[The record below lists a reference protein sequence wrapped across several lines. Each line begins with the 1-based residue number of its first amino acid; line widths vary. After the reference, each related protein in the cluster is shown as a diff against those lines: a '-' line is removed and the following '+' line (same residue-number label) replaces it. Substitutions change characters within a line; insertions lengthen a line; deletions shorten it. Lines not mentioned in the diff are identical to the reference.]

1 MSTTYIIN
9 WLVRS
14 LWRTIVLLR
23 TTLDWMTIFDLCDP
37 LVETISES
45 ATEVWSPLYRRT
57 SHSVTVGGLTLT
69 TANSTSHPSLP
80 VLLINQFVLLRTLF
94 NARCFSIYAL
104 QLKEHIIKRLFA
116 IKATNLQTVLQLL
129 SVLKEATAF
138 SDVGVSPES
147 MVIFL

>member
-1 MSTTYIIN
+1 MTVRGSDLDNCELNFAPFSAGFVDQPICFAHD
-9 WLVRS
+9 LV
-14 LWRTIVLLR
+14 
-23 TTLDWMTIFDLCDP
+23 
-37 LVETISES
+37 
-45 ATEVWSPLYRRT
+45 
-57 SHSVTVGGLTLT
+57 
-69 TANSTSHPSLP
+69 
-80 VLLINQFVLLRTLF
+80 

-104 QLKEHIIKRLFA
+104 QLKEHIINRLFA

>member
-1 MSTTYIIN
+1 
-9 WLVRS
+9 
-14 LWRTIVLLR
+14 
-23 TTLDWMTIFDLCDP
+23 MTIFDLCDP

-45 ATEVWSPLYRRT
+45 ATEVLSQVYRRT
-57 SHSVTVGGLTLT
+57 SHSVTVRGSDLDNCELNFAPFSAG
-69 TANSTSHPSLP
+69 
-80 VLLINQFVLLRTLF
+80 FVDQPLYFAHDLV

-129 SVLKEATAF
+129 SVLKEVTAF